1 MATARDELRR
11 LAESLPEAA
20 AEELADVGRVL
31 ERQIAAGEVED
42 VTDPEEAT
50 IVLGA
55 LHDTPDELE
64 LLITPE
70 QAKAYLDVAPGGAS
84 RRLKTPIGRQT
95 SQQRLSSAAQFI
107 P

>member
-11 LAESLPEAA
+11 LSESLPDAA

-42 VTDPEEAT
+42 VTDPEEAK

-55 LHDTPDELE
+55 LHDTPDEPE
-64 LLITPE
+64 LTPG
-70 QAKAYLDVAPGGAS
+70 QAKAYLDERRKRGA
-84 RRLKTPIGRQT
+84 
-95 SQQRLSSAAQFI
+95 
-107 P
+107 

>member
-1 MATARDELRR
+1 MATARDELCR

-64 LLITPE
+64 LTPE
-70 QAKAYLDVAPGGAS
+70 QAKAYLDERRKRGA
-84 RRLKTPIGRQT
+84 
-95 SQQRLSSAAQFI
+95 
-107 P
+107 